1 MRFIQIINQK
11 KFTFISFFLF
21 LYVVLNLFEGERG
34 VISYYKNLQLKRQL
48 INEEKLLKSQL
59 VTVEKKNNLLTG
71 SIDLDYLE
79 ILYRT
84 KFMLG
89 KVKEKVFTSE

>member
-59 VTVEKKNNLLTG
+59 VSVEKKNNLLTG